1 MFLVH
6 LEHVEFDL
14 ILAQVDSLSCL
25 TTVEVVCDDQKSEI
39 LGEKSSFQPTL
50 HRHKVVR
57 LSSHVV
63 DLSLQLRLPEVKIF
77 ETLPETLHR
86 LFLYTPNNT
95 AAVPFFQIVFIDF
108 YTAYLNPTVWCR
120 IMATVCHTNEKKL
133 HCESKNWATFIF
145 TVTMA
150 NVGRF

>member
-1 MFLVH
+1 MSLVH

-25 TTVEVVCDDQKSEI
+25 TTVEVVGDNQKSEI

-77 ETLPETLHR
+77 ETLPETFHR

-95 AAVPFFQIVFIDF
+95 AAVPFFFKSF
-108 YTAYLNPTVWCR
+108 L
-120 IMATVCHTNEKKL
+120 
-133 HCESKNWATFIF
+133 STFILHISTLLYGAESWPLSVAQMKTTRSSSPYVPVE
-145 TVTMA
+145 TVGDYME
-150 NVGRF
+150 G